1 MKTAKERIIDKCLE
15 VLRREDVKME
25 IKNITRPII
34 SMIFEKIYPYIV
46 ISFIFVIISFL
57 LILGIFVMV
66 RQTKKNVSSNWL
78 AR

>member
-15 VLRREDVKME
+15 VLRREDVKNE

-34 SMIFEKIYPYIV
+34 SMIFERFYIYIV

-66 RQTKKNVSSNWL
+66 RQSKKSPIHTI
-78 AR
+78 

>member
-1 MKTAKERIIDKCLE
+1 MNSAKEKIINKCLE

-34 SMIFEKIYPYIV
+34 SMIFDKIYPYIA

-57 LILGIFVMV
+57 LILGIFIMV
-66 RQTKKNVSSNWL
+66 RRKRKME
-78 AR
+78 

>member
-1 MKTAKERIIDKCLE
+1 MNSAKERIINKCLE

-34 SMIFEKIYPYIV
+34 SMIFDKIYPYIA

-57 LILGIFVMV
+57 LILGIFIMV
-66 RQTKKNVSSNWL
+66 RRKRKME
-78 AR
+78 

>member
-1 MKTAKERIIDKCLE
+1 MKSTKERIINKCLE

-34 SMIFEKIYPYIV
+34 SMIFDKIYPYIA

-57 LILGIFVMV
+57 LILGIFIMV
-66 RQTKKNVSSNWL
+66 RKKKSIE
-78 AR
+78 